1 MTHPLTPPGITAGQ
15 GLTHLL
21 TRLTRLPTHA
31 RPPLLRRGACVGDGQ
46 WRATLSLNLATATAR
61 APARRRIT
69 TSSRSTRQ
77 ETAMPR
83 RNTPTRR
90 TRRVLLPPQETPGR
104 REDGET
110 LARALVRAGLASV
123 DILERRDSYGL
134 PDRPAR

>member
-1 MTHPLTPPGITAGQ
+1 
-15 GLTHLL
+15 
-21 TRLTRLPTHA
+21 
-31 RPPLLRRGACVGDGQ
+31 
-46 WRATLSLNLATATAR
+46 
-61 APARRRIT
+61 
-69 TSSRSTRQ
+69 
-77 ETAMPR
+77 MPR

-123 DILERRDSYGL
+123 DIHERRDSYGL